1 MVRRLVVVAG
11 SVVAALL
18 VFAEALAAQTGVLSG
33 TIYDQNNKTGL
44 AGAEVRITGTK
55 LTAVTG
61 SDGRFTI
68 ANVPVGTQVLEATRT
83 GYRPYRLPAVRIAN
97 PDTVHVYLALSAMA
111 DAPADEM
118 WSIGTTVIKD
128 VVTIGTTHTS
138 LGEVS
143 ANAPLYI
150 VDGVVLAAGTVAG
163 NIDADRIE
171 SVEVIKGA
179 AAESLYGSRATN
191 GVIVITTRRPPD

>member
-1 MVRRLVVVAG
+1 MLRRLVVVAG

-33 TIYDQNNKTGL
+33 VIYDQSNKTGL
-44 AGAEVRITGTK
+44 AGAEVRIKGTQ

-68 ANVPVGTQVLEATRT
+68 ANVPVGTQVLEAVRT

-97 PDTVHVYLALSAMA
+97 PDTVHVYLALSAMGEA
-111 DAPADEM
+111 SADET
-118 WSIGTTVIKD
+118 WSIGHSVLRD
-128 VVTIGTTHTS
+128 VVTTGTTHTS
-138 LGEVS
+138 VGEVS
-143 ANAPLYI
+143 ANAPLYV
-150 VDGVVLAAGTVAG
+150 VDGVLLSAGTIAAD
-163 NIDADRIE
+163 IDPSRIE
-171 SVEVIKGA
+171 SVEVIKGEA
-179 AAESLYGSRATN
+179 AASLYGSKATN